1 MKKATKTNQPVKA
14 EAQSEMH
21 NTQNSGKKLHLYHKP
36 FDPTHGRVN
45 KTPFGINH
53 EPGCF

>member
-1 MKKATKTNQPVKA
+1 MKKVTKAIQFGKVEATTEMQALHPSLKKIYLHYKA
-14 EAQSEMH
+14 
-21 NTQNSGKKLHLYHKP
+21 
-36 FDPTHGRVN
+36 FDHSHGRVN

>member
-1 MKKATKTNQPVKA
+1 MKKVIKTNQPEKVEMNA
-14 EAQSEMH
+14 EMQAS
-21 NTQNSGKKLHLYHKP
+21 QNSFKKAYLPHKP
-36 FDPTHGRVN
+36 FDHSHGRVN

>member
-1 MKKATKTNQPVKA
+1 MKKVVKTDQPAKA
-14 EAQSEMH
+14 EIISEVRV
-21 NTQNSGKKLHLYHKP
+21 NQNSSQKTYLQHKA
-36 FDPTHGRVN
+36 FDHSHGRVN

>member
-1 MKKATKTNQPVKA
+1 MKKVTKAIQPVKA
-14 EAQSEMH
+14 EINAEMQA
-21 NTQNSGKKLHLYHKP
+21 TQNSFKKSYLPHKA
-36 FDPTHGRVN
+36 FDHSHGRVN